1 MKNHSRAIR
10 TSKAITN
17 AFIALLKEKP
27 FEKITI
33 QDILDKT
40 PVTRGTFY
48 SYFSDKYEIVEKMYE
63 RFFEIREEIRNK
75 LKETSPEQA
84 KEILRKSANDN
95 RDLLEAL
102 VKVRTEQLDI
112 RKIIA
117 SDLEEFYLRDADSP
131 GKNTEAKI
139 YAQARTEAYLAFLYD
154 DHMDYSLEYM
164 NHIYLAVALKLL
176 RLSDDLETVEFLK
189 KKLLLD

>member
-1 MKNHSRAIR
+1 M
-10 TSKAITN
+10 
-17 AFIALLKEKP
+17 
-27 FEKITI
+27 
-33 QDILDKT
+33 
-40 PVTRGTFY
+40 
-48 SYFSDKYEIVEKMYE
+48 
-63 RFFEIREEIRNK
+63 
-75 LKETSPEQA
+75 
-84 KEILRKSANDN
+84 
-95 RDLLEAL
+95 
-102 VKVRTEQLDI
+102 

-117 SDLEEFYLRDADSP
+117 SDLEELYLKYATSP
-131 GKNTEAKI
+131 SKHTEAKI